1 MIYKIEKMGKFRIIG
16 FSKDITHEKAY
27 EECPAF
33 WAEFREKFMFPIM
46 DKGCPENALER
57 AIMNNGVGEY
67 GVSICNGNGFRYIIG
82 GEYAGGDVPEEMT
95 LTEIPEMLWAKFTGT
110 GKMPHA
116 LQALNRRI
124 YEEWL
129 PNNGRYEQAEAD
141 INIEWYSAGKINE
154 DSYLFGVWVPV
165 KRKN

>member
-1 MIYKIEKMGKFRIIG
+1 M
-16 FSKDITHEKAY
+16 
-27 EECPAF
+27 
-33 WAEFREKFMFPIM
+33 
-46 DKGCPENALER
+46 
-57 AIMNNGVGEY
+57 
-67 GVSICNGNGFRYIIG
+67 
-82 GEYAGGDVPEEMT
+82 PEEMT

-129 PNNGRYEQAEAD
+129 PNNGKYEQAEMD
-141 INIEWYSAGKINE
+141 MNIEWYSAGKIDE
-154 DSYLFGVWVPV
+154 DSYLFGIWVAI